1 MAMKHR
7 FEPIGLAAG
16 ILLAL
21 TAVLNSVS
29 LFLLPRSLSAVF
41 SAQRV
46 STVSFLVG
54 GVLLVG
60 VCGVMAVFG
69 PRPKKWIA
77 MESVLAVCNIAL
89 VVFNL
94 IRQ

>member
-1 MAMKHR
+1 MEMKKR
-7 FEPIGLAAG
+7 LDPMGLTAG

-29 LFLLPRSLSAVF
+29 LFFLPRSLSAVF

-60 VCGVMAVFG
+60 VSGVMAVFG
-69 PRPKKWIA
+69 PRPKKWIV
-77 MESVLAVCNIAL
+77 MESVLAVCNLAL
-89 VVFNL
+89 VVYNL
-94 IRQ
+94 LCQ